1 MIGTIET
8 KEQQLTKGYF
18 EIGSGATKVLILGS
32 CRAVGYITYFAD
44 LNKRNNEYTIY
55 YVDPFNW
62 NWNKRNERIDYEA
75 KLLEME
81 TNNDLLELF
90 KSIDIFI
97 HEYYANA
104 GMFNV
109 MKEAEKNIYQFGMN
123 PKHDITLPNYND
135 IFLMTAEIVA
145 FMPEIRKEALQD
157 YNVLGFLSDELQA
170 KIKAIKEENL
180 NKFISICKK
189 TTFPE
194 FADLFLAEYKKVRY
208 FWTFNHVAKKYT
220 QELFVMICQK
230 LNIDLTKYNI
240 SDKDLWNHHYT
251 SVTEYDREF
260 EFNEPTKQLRSLL

>member
-18 EIGSGATKVLILGS
+18 EIGSGSTKVLILGS
-32 CRAVGYITYFAD
+32 CRAVGYITYFVD
-44 LNKRNNEYTIY
+44 LNKKSNAYTIY
-55 YVDPFNW
+55 YIDPFNW

-75 KLLEME
+75 KLSEME
-81 TNNDLLELF
+81 TNGDLLNLF

-109 MKEAEKNIYQFGMN
+109 IKGAEKNIYQYGMN

-157 YNVLGFLSDELQA
+157 FNVLGFLSDELIA
-170 KIKAIKEENL
+170 KINLIKEENL
-180 NKFISICKK
+180 NKFISICNK

-194 FADLFLAEYKKVRY
+194 FADLFVSEYKKVRY
-208 FWTFNHVAKKYT
+208 FWTFNHVAKRYT
-220 QELFVMICQK
+220 QEIFKLICNK
-230 LNIDLTKYNI
+230 LDIDITKYSI
-240 SDKDLWNHHYT
+240 SEKDLWNHHYT
-251 SVTEYDREF
+251 SLTEYDNEYEF
-260 EFNEPTKQLRSLL
+260 IEHKKELRSLL